1 MRRSQRILEKRLK
14 ASFALPDNESES
26 ENEGDD
32 GPEEEL
38 DHVDDVDGEMCGP
51 TNILSDGAYNSDDDE
66 SGDEFDDINDS
77 DEEGWNHNSD
87 ILDDINLV
95 FKGPSVI
102 GNIGCNEIDYFEKI
116 FDASVINKVVEQTN
130 LYAEQNSSKNWTEL
144 TADELKA
151 YIGCHVIMGIH
162 KLPSYRSYWSSDPLL
177 RVDAVADTMPENRFE
192 KITQNLHLNNNE
204 TVLPKSHIDY
214 DKLHK
219 VRPLLDLLN
228 ENIGKIYDPSSFVTV
243 DESMIKFKGRCV
255 LKQYMP
261 LKPIKR
267 GYKVWCLADA
277 VTGFIIAFIVYTGNR
292 SSLFL
297 QSEKEKTENQIHR
310 KRKNYNRIDAW

>member
-1 MRRSQRILEKRLK
+1 MRRSQRIFEKKLK
-14 ASFALPDNESES
+14 KFCALPENESDS
-26 ENEGDD
+26 QNEGDE
-32 GPEEEL
+32 GAKEEL
-38 DHVDDVDGEMCGP
+38 DQLNGSDCAELFEPAVDIQNECDDIE
-51 TNILSDGAYNSDDDE
+51 YNDE
-66 SGDEFDDINDS
+66 SGSGDEFEDIDDS
-77 DEEGWNHNSD
+77 DEEGWSHNTD
-87 ILDDINLV
+87 VVDNINLA
-95 FKGPSVI
+95 FKKASVI
-102 GNIGCNEIDYFEKI
+102 GDIQNDEIDYFAKI
-116 FDASVINKVVEQTN
+116 FDEAVVCKVVEQTN
-130 LYAEQNSSKNWTEL
+130 IYAEQTNTTNWTDI

-151 YIGCHVIMGIH
+151 YIGCHIIMGIH
-162 KLPSYRSYWSSDPLL
+162 KLPNLKAYWSSDPLL
-177 RVDAVADTMPENRFE
+177 RVDAVADTMTENRFE

-204 TVLPKSHIDY
+204 NLLPKTHADY

-277 VTGFIIAFIVYTGNR
+277 LTGFIIAFIVYTGESKCVLYDNLKQR
-292 SSLFL
+292 
-297 QSEKEKTENQIHR
+297 
-310 KRKNYNRIDAW
+310 